1 MNRNCPQRG
10 RTMAV
15 VAFALI
21 ALLGSPDWHS
31 SAEDVKKPVAGD
43 ELSVDQARLA
53 DRFDRLETVLA
64 RLAELTAG
72 SDPRRAKVLREAI
85 AKSRE
90 QGIDQRFETIV
101 LLLED
106 ERLSAAAGRQT
117 ELEQELDDL
126 LALLLKA
133 NRDRELDSERKRIKA
148 YIKEVGRL
156 IRLEKGLKART
167 EGGDETK
174 RLAQDQKQ
182 VGEQT
187 GELGK
192 SISDTAKQDPRPP

>member
-117 ELEQELDDL
+117 
-126 LALLLKA
+126 
-133 NRDRELDSERKRIKA
+133 
-148 YIKEVGRL
+148 
-156 IRLEKGLKART
+156 
-167 EGGDETK
+167 DEC
-174 RLAQDQKQ
+174 Q
-182 VGEQT
+182 QT
-187 GELGK
+187 GGEAEECRRKGGSLDV
-192 SISDTAKQDPRPP
+192 SSHRRLL